1 MEEILK
7 WPGQHPGIATALA
20 LVLIGVGIA
29 IFTSHRK
36 SKEEDIVKPEH
47 NADHAKHDDH
57 AHATDETKKEKDPHK
72 NEGAHGEGG
81 DHDHDHGTK
90 QTGWDVAATFLWQL
104 FWIGVLC
111 AGIWYIGIPYI
122 KRKST
127 PDSKLVISFDPPS
140 TKAPV
145 RPPADT
151 TAILHLVAGKESE
164 PVTTQTWWYDGHLLE
179 GTVTDLRIVH
189 PDESESV
196 YRNVSQT
203 NLPQGLHIAPGSK
216 IYYTSKRGGKVF
228 IAHF

>member
-20 LVLIGVGIA
+20 IVLIGVGIA
-29 IFTSHRK
+29 IFISYRK
-36 SKEEDIVKPEH
+36 SKEEDTAEPEH
-47 NADHAKHDDH
+47 EVDHAKPKLDDPLH
-57 AHATDETKKEKDPHK
+57 PTDGTEKET
-72 NEGAHGEGG
+72 GAHPHPHPHPE
-81 DHDHDHGTK
+81 GTK
-90 QTGWDVAATFLWQL
+90 QTGWDAASTFLWQL

-111 AGIWYIGIPYI
+111 VGIWYIGIPFI

-164 PVTTQTWWYDGHLLE
+164 PVTTQTWWYDGHMLE

-189 PDESESV
+189 PDESESI
-196 YRNVSQT
+196 YRNVSEA
-203 NLPQGLHIAPGSK
+203 NAPRELHAPPGSK